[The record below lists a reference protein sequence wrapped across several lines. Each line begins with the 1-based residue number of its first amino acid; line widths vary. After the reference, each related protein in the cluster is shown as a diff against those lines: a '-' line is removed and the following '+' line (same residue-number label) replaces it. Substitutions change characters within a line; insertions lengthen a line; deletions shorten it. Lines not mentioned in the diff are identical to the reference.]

1 MKKINWGIIGL
12 GKIAL
17 QFANGFQYS
26 NKAELKGIASKNLKK
41 LEKFKINFQ
50 IDERYC
56 FNNYEDLL
64 QCKEIDAIYIALP
77 NSLHHEWIVRCIEN
91 NKKILVEKPATLNFD
106 EIKDLKNKYDMKN
119 IFFAE
124 AFMYRYHPQIQKVIE
139 LIEKKIVGDIISMKS
154 FFGKDILSKKNFFG
168 IKRQKKIDTENRL
181 YNKSL
186 GGGAIL
192 DLGCYTVSVS
202 ILVASLISKIDFNN
216 IRLINKKKEYAST
229 GVDIDSYTEIKFE
242 NNFTS
247 YIGASFIKNLGKK
260 TEIIGSNGKIIIE
273 DTWHGYPSVL
283 TIINETDN
291 KIMIDTKE
299 NIYFYEIDTLSKN
312 ILEDKKKPDFPGMT
326 FDDSLVNMSIIQ
338 EWLN

>member
-1 MKKINWGIIGL
+1 
-12 GKIAL
+12 
-17 QFANGFQYS
+17 
-26 NKAELKGIASKNLKK
+26 
-41 LEKFKINFQ
+41 
-50 IDERYC
+50 
-56 FNNYEDLL
+56 
-64 QCKEIDAIYIALP
+64 
-77 NSLHHEWIVRCIEN
+77 
-91 NKKILVEKPATLNFD
+91 
-106 EIKDLKNKYDMKN
+106 
-119 IFFAE
+119 
-124 AFMYRYHPQIQKVIE
+124 
-139 LIEKKIVGDIISMKS
+139 MKS

>member
-1 MKKINWGIIGL
+1 M
-12 GKIAL
+12 
-17 QFANGFQYS
+17 
-26 NKAELKGIASKNLKK
+26 
-41 LEKFKINFQ
+41 
-50 IDERYC
+50 
-56 FNNYEDLL
+56 
-64 QCKEIDAIYIALP
+64 
-77 NSLHHEWIVRCIEN
+77 
-91 NKKILVEKPATLNFD
+91 
-106 EIKDLKNKYDMKN
+106 
-119 IFFAE
+119 
-124 AFMYRYHPQIQKVIE
+124 
-139 LIEKKIVGDIISMKS
+139 
-154 FFGKDILSKKNFFG
+154 FFGAHLAPKTRAEFLISLISLMSMNKFILL
-168 IKRQKKIDTENRL
+168 R
-181 YNKSL
+181 
-186 GGGAIL
+186 
-192 DLGCYTVSVS
+192 C